1 MKKIAADIIIL
12 YSCTK
17 NQNHMRQ
24 KFLLLWAIF
33 SSLSPTPPN
42 NPENKNFE
50 KMENASREVIIV
62 HMCT

>member
-1 MKKIAADIIIL
+1 MYQKPKS
-12 YSCTK
+12 YET
-17 NQNHMRQ
+17 Q

-33 SSLSPTPPN
+33 FSLSPTPPN

-50 KMENASREVIIV
+50 KMKNASREVIIV